1 MYHQILKETQL
12 NNTELIAVSKTK
24 PVSEI
29 KEIYNLGQRHFAEN
43 RVQDLCDKY
52 EEMPKDIK
60 WHLIGHLQTNKVKY
74 VVPFVHLIQSVDSL
88 KLLNEISSEAEKIFR
103 NVNVLLQFHI
113 ATEDT
118 KFGLNLTEAHELLEY
133 YTANKA
139 TYQYVNICGV
149 MGMASF
155 TNNQSQIA
163 EEFQQLKNIFQ
174 ILKDTYFPFKDKF
187 KEISMGMSGDYKLAM
202 ANGSTMVRIGSLIF
216 GERQSN
222 R

>member
-1 MYHQILKETQL
+1 MYHQILKETQQHDTL
-12 NNTELIAVSKTK
+12 LIAVSKTK

-29 KEIYNLGQRHFAEN
+29 KEIYNEGQRHFAEN
-43 RVQDLCDKY
+43 KVQDLCDKY

-113 ATEDT
+113 AEEDT

-133 YTANKA
+133 YTVNKD
-139 TYQYVNICGV
+139 TYKYVNICGV

-174 ILKDTYFPFKDKF
+174 LLKDTYFPFKDKF

-216 GERQSN
+216 GERG
-222 R
+222 